1 MYNCVIKFFKKNTA
15 CSCKPCVYIHK
26 FLSHKAESQDFN
38 PLSVGFFVLGLKYI
52 TLWWAGVVKRP
63 VHLKVARRQ
72 KKRMWV
78 ALGAE
83 TGCPL

>member
-1 MYNCVIKFFKKNTA
+1 M
-15 CSCKPCVYIHK
+15 
-26 FLSHKAESQDFN
+26 
-38 PLSVGFFVLGLKYI
+38 SVGFVVLGLKYI

-63 VHLKVARRQ
+63 VRLKVARRQ